1 MANPLLSGP
10 SLSGTMAESS
20 LYQIMATGL
29 TDSVLLL
36 GHADAQVMYEP
47 YQVYDPKKA
56 VEFLNSDSNSP
67 LLRAF
72 LELYNA
78 GVKDIWLMAVA
89 PMSEYEDVI
98 ADRLTAQAAFGGKT
112 FYQKYYDRLTTAY
125 SVLTTYEL
133 AEIIV
138 PVEAVYYDAGG
149 VDFLTQL
156 ISFCSTYFSTTGAV
170 CLGVLGTRI
179 SAFSDSSV
187 TLMASD
193 SRLASLGADGK
204 FVMVVVGEG
213 VITNPQ
219 MSTSY
224 IAPLATKVAALMSVT
239 SLDRSVAGLIMQ
251 GVSTMVGNDLND
263 IQLDKLTQA
272 KLNPVGRT
280 TRGKRGYAYQ
290 IRLLSDN
297 TLGQDGSDFWSMTQ
311 MHLVANV
318 LNQIRDYG
326 YAFIGT
332 TYFAKF
338 KDTVYHYLNGLI
350 VDNIIKDFSLNIS
363 STNNDQS
370 ATVMVSLLP
379 IFGLRQ
385 ITFSIEVGPGT

>member
-1 MANPLLSGP
+1 MANPLLSSP
-10 SLSGTMAESS
+10 SLAGTMTESS
-20 LYQIMATGL
+20 LYQVMATGL
-29 TDSVLLL
+29 TDAVLLL
-36 GHADAQVMYEP
+36 GHADAKVMYEP

-98 ADRLTAQAAFGGKT
+98 ADRLTVQAAFGGKT
-112 FYQKYYDRLTTAY
+112 FYQKYYDRLATAY
-125 SVLTTYEL
+125 SVLTSYEL
-133 AEIIV
+133 AEIVV

-156 ISFCSTYFSTTGAV
+156 ISFCSSYFSTTGSV

-179 SAFSDSSV
+179 SAFSDASV
-187 TLMASD
+187 TAMAND
-193 SRLASLGADGK
+193 SRLASLGSDGK

-213 VITNPQ
+213 VISNPQ
-219 MSTSY
+219 MSTTY
-224 IAPLATKVAALMSVT
+224 IASLATKIAALMSIT
-239 SLDRSVAGLIMQ
+239 SLDRSVAGIPLQ
-251 GVSTMVGNDLND
+251 GVSTIVGNDLNQT
-263 IQLDKLTQA
+263 QLEKLSQA
-272 KLNPVGRT
+272 KLNVVGRT
-280 TRGKRGYAYQ
+280 TRGRRGYAFQ
-290 IRLLSDN
+290 VRLLTDN
-297 TLGQDGSDFWSMTQ
+297 TLGQDGSDYWSMTQ

-326 YAFIGT
+326 YAYIGT
-332 TYFAKF
+332 TYFEKF
-338 KDTVYHYLNGLI
+338 KDTVYHYLNGL
-350 VDNIIKDFSLNIS
+350 VSEDIIKDFSLNIT
-363 STNNDQS
+363 STENNQS
-370 ATVMVSLLP
+370 ASVMVSLLP

-385 ITFSIEVGPGT
+385 ITFSIEVGPGA